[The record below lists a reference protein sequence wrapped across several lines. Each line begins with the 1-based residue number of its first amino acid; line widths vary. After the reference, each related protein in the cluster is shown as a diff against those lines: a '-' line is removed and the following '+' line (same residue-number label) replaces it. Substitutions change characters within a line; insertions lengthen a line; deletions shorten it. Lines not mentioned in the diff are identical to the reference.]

1 MAFNTLSG
9 SVLAPTYLGPASG
22 TLGTNVLSGTL
33 QGDGS
38 TIEYV
43 PRFSNATDNAL
54 VTNVGGDANS
64 FTCESNLTFDGS
76 TLTLTGD
83 VTASVGMSA
92 SVFFGDGSQL
102 TGISASGGSADPGGS
117 SGSVQVNDGTNLTGS
132 ATLTYA
138 NRILVVSGGLTLN
151 RRSVSTTITASSI
164 DYYIGVDSSDGALE
178 VRLLDASSLA
188 SGQTYVLKDE
198 GGAANTNNIT
208 ILPSGAQTIDGQT
221 SAVLESPYAAIQIYC
236 NGTNKYFIC

>member
-9 SVLAPTYLGPASG
+9 SVLAPAYLGPAIG
-22 TLGTNVLSGTL
+22 EAGTNILSGTL

-38 TIEYV
+38 TISYV
-43 PRFSNATDNAL
+43 PRFTNATNNAL
-54 VTNVGGDANS
+54 ITNVGGDANS

-76 TLTLTGD
+76 TLGLTGD
-83 VTASVGMSA
+83 LTASVGISA

-102 TGISASGGSADPGGS
+102 TGVSGSATPGGASGSI
-117 SGSVQVNDGTNLTGS
+117 QVNDGTNLTGS
-132 ATLTYA
+132 VGLTFV
-138 NRILVVSGGLTLN
+138 NRILSVEGGLTLQ
-151 RRSVSTTITASSI
+151 RRTISATATASVT
-164 DYYIGVDSSDGALE
+164 DYYLGLNSTGGAFEL
-178 VRLLDASSLA
+178 RLLDASTLA

-198 GGAANTNNIT
+198 GGVANSNNIT

-236 NGTNKYFIC
+236 NGSDKYFIC

>member
-9 SVLAPTYLGPASG
+9 SVLAPAYLGPASG
-22 TLGTNVLSGTL
+22 SLGTNVLSGTL

-38 TIEYV
+38 TISYV
-43 PRFSNATDNAL
+43 PRFTNATNNAL

-76 TLTLTGD
+76 TLALTGD
-83 VTASVGMSA
+83 LTASVGVSA

-102 TGISASGGSADPGGS
+102 TGVGGTANPGGA
-117 SGSVQVNDGTNLTGS
+117 SGSVQVNDGVDLTGS
-132 ATLTYA
+132 SALTFVDS
-138 NRILVVSGGLTLN
+138 ILSIGGGLTLN
-151 RRSVSTTITASSI
+151 RRTVTSDTTASAT
-164 DYYIGVDSSDGALE
+164 DYYLGLDSTGGSIE
-178 VRLLDASSLA
+178 VRLLDASVLS
-188 SGQTYVLKDE
+188 SGHTYVLKDE
-198 GGAANTNNIT
+198 AGVAHTNNIT

-236 NGTNKYFIC
+236 DGANKYFIS